1 MTQFE
6 VKPTIQ
12 ICDTCAE
19 LAQALNWAP
28 GPDPD
33 QRIHLQPLL
42 RAPEPALPHHLPGE
56 VRCR

>member
-19 LAQALNWAP
+19 LAQALEL
-28 GPDPD
+28 GPKDLILTN
-33 QRIHLQPLL
+33 QYI
-42 RAPEPALPHHLPGE
+42 
-56 VRCR
+56 